1 MDRYFI
7 YKHFMD
13 WHMDKH
19 IFHFQFFFVEIIDFT
34 ILLISGGVSVNS
46 PLHPYFCIRL
56 YIKLIDTLKQNIFE
70 QRYFLWTFLK
80 GNR

>member
-34 ILLISGGVSVNS
+34 ILLISGVSVLIAPS
-46 PLHPYFCIRL
+46 PLISVYASAL
-56 YIKLIDTLKQNIFE
+56 N
-70 QRYFLWTFLK
+70 
-80 GNR
+80 